1 MVIFKDDFSGYSS
14 ISFLKHKSETAEH
27 FKFFVLRLE
36 KETHNSLNVL
46 RSDNGG
52 EYKGDDFQ
60 EWLKSK
66 GIRHETSIPKTPQQ
80 NGVSER
86 QNRTIIE
93 SARSMITATNQ
104 SRELWAEASNCA
116 VYLRNRVI
124 GKALPEM
131 TPYEAWFGRKPNLSH
146 LRMFGCSAYMHIPAD
161 ERSKFSPKARK
172 CVFVGYCETQKGFRL
187 WDSVR
192 RRIFV
197 SRDVIFNEII
207 PELPHHFSS
216 DYSAKLEPDTSVI
229 RPLQPTAP
237 SEEET
242 APGAIG
248 VETTEQ
254 STDNRP
260 ASTETDANADFLS
273 SPTDDLGPRKRRP
286 PVRWADESTTGIYA
300 GIATDP
306 DELVEPET
314 YEEAIIS
321 P

>member
-1 MVIFKDDFSGYSS
+1 MDSLKVADGLLISSSPQPSICEGCVYGKHHHQPFPTEGRTRGTRIGDLIHSDLVGPMSISSPSGSRYMVIFKDDFSGYSS

-52 EYKGDDFQ
+52 EYKGDDYQ

-131 TPYEAWFGRKPNLSH
+131 TPYEAWFEENQTSH
-146 LRMFGCSAYMHIPAD
+146 
-161 ERSKFSPKARK
+161 
-172 CVFVGYCETQKGFRL
+172 T
-187 WDSVR
+187 
-192 RRIFV
+192 
-197 SRDVIFNEII
+197 
-207 PELPHHFSS
+207 
-216 DYSAKLEPDTSVI
+216 
-229 RPLQPTAP
+229 
-237 SEEET
+237 
-242 APGAIG
+242 
-248 VETTEQ
+248 
-254 STDNRP
+254 
-260 ASTETDANADFLS
+260 
-273 SPTDDLGPRKRRP
+273 
-286 PVRWADESTTGIYA
+286 
-300 GIATDP
+300 
-306 DELVEPET
+306 
-314 YEEAIIS
+314 
-321 P
+321 